1 VTDQQDSSTPSTVI
15 PLPANSRSAV
25 SASVPLSQSSPLP
38 SRVTFDRTELK
49 ILLGLYGRKV
59 ADGEW
64 RDYALDFLKDRAVF
78 SIFRRSTEYP
88 IYRIEKDPKL
98 AARQGAY
105 SVVSSAGRILKRGHE
120 LARVVTVIDKPV
132 RLIG

>member
-1 VTDQQDSSTPSTVI
+1 VTDQQDRAT
-15 PLPANSRSAV
+15 SAV
-25 SASVPLSQSSPLP
+25 VVPLSTGFRSPDAYSVTAASSSQPLP
-38 SRVTFDRTELK
+38 RVTFDRTELT

-59 ADGEW
+59 AAGEW
-64 RDYALDFLKDRAVF
+64 RDYALDFLKDRAIF

-98 AARQGAY
+98 SGKQGAY
-105 SVVSSAGRILKRGHE
+105 SVVSAEGRILKRGQE
-120 LARVVTVIDKPV
+120 LKRVIAVIDKPV